1 MTTGFALAQG
11 IAKGQD
17 SLRVY
22 ISKMLKKLRE
32 KPHHIKQILSLA
44 FTVFIFSG
52 ILFVWV
58 SSWDARARDKE
69 VRGKTV
75 SPITGVTSMFDG
87 FVSGL
92 KERMSGTPS
101 FVETD
106 GKATNTVPPVTAT
119 STDTFDLSGVVI
131 IDSSKAK

>member
-1 MTTGFALAQG
+1 
-11 IAKGQD
+11 
-17 SLRVY
+17 
-22 ISKMLKKLRE
+22 MLEKLRE
-32 KPHHIKQILSLA
+32 KPHHIKQGLSIA
-44 FTVFIFSG
+44 FTIFIFCG

-75 SPITGVTSMFDG
+75 SPIAGVTSMFSG
-87 FVSGL
+87 FISGL
-92 KERMSGTPS
+92 KEKMSGTPS

-106 GKATNTVPPVTAT
+106 GKATSTAPLTTAT

-131 IDSSKAK
+131 IDPSKAK